1 VNSAAAATRNVA
13 VAFVNIDAWSKGC
26 IDGPCCSPGGPES
39 APPSRQQHWKEPDMK
54 RAFVIG
60 LGFAAAMALPAF
72 AAENAAVTPVHH
84 HHVYRHIHR
93 TTGPVEIVPNA
104 TALAPAMKATVER
117 PSVEWDYNGG
127 NAGYSWEPYG
137 WRRN

>member
-1 VNSAAAATRNVA
+1 
-13 VAFVNIDAWSKGC
+13 
-26 IDGPCCSPGGPES
+26 
-39 APPSRQQHWKEPDMK
+39 MK

-72 AAENAAVTPVHH
+72 AAENGAVTPVHH

-93 TTGPVEIVPNA
+93 TVGPVEIVPNA

-127 NAGYSWEPYG
+127 TAGYSWEPYG
-137 WRRN
+137 WRRDSAHF